1 MKRHG
6 RRPVRALALYDW
18 NFLSC
23 REAEEPFLFHFEYAR
38 ESVAIRIMVE
48 RIRRA
53 GTVKTTRV
61 LPARDGFQ
69 HIRLAGVVAGSSLPG
84 DTGKGTTAPVEI
96 LSRSAFRR
104 VAGTQARS
112 GVDLVYTIK
121 WVSTYCVYTDMSRTF
136 KLLAH
141 VKS

>member
-112 GVDLVYTIK
+112 ERRLFT
-121 WVSTYCVYTDMSRTF
+121 
-136 KLLAH
+136 
-141 VKS
+141 